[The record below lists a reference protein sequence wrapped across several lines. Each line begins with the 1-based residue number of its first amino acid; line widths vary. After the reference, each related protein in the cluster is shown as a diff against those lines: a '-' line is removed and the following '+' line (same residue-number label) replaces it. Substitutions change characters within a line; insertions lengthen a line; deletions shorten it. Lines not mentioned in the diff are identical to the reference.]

1 MRKEGKNKERK
12 LAVFLILL
20 LLTIQVVQAGAL
32 IDYLAWI
39 KYGIS
44 SLFNFLVDFLVRLLN
59 ELLRMFFDIMHDS
72 LLAYPTLYPLK
83 DPVSG
88 AYTSTGIILRN
99 FMIVLV
105 PIYVFSVL
113 MAGAYLVFMSHSPSG
128 RAQAKM
134 IFDKLLV
141 SMIIVPLSPAL
152 YELLLKTNDVITRSV
167 IHVITSGIT
176 QSSNIGE
183 AFFNAISG
191 MPVTAKIV
199 FLLTWVWILWLALF
213 ALVTMWF
220 RYLVC
225 LAMGMMFPFTIFLYL
240 HDWTKQLGTKLLRF
254 NLIWIY
260 APTIMAVW
268 LAMGVATVE
277 TAAERSLTSAGAT
290 PFFLMASLLMVSWAP
305 LQMSGVLK
313 WIGGIL
319 SAVGMLVPGYI
330 GVAFATVGGL
340 MQGKSPAAIA
350 SVGLKVGVGRMWGAA
365 KKAFKSARQGGPV
378 SRMAGGKD
386 AGVAPKGVSD
396 GMKGPTA
403 QDGSAVG
410 KGPKGGKV
418 AEGAAKGA
426 DAAAKGAAKGVEAG
440 GKAAGKAIEAGGKA
454 AGAGIEAGGQGVGTG
469 IGAAVG
475 AAVFGYGA
483 AVGAKVGGAVG
494 KVAGKVAGKAVAMGA
509 KAAGKAVQYGA
520 KGAAMGMRGA
530 GKAMKAVGKHAFK
543 PHGALTALRDTAK
556 WAGKQAKK
564 TKVGASIANKTKSL
578 KQGIG
583 NSLTKGWEK
592 SSIRKGAS
600 AGAKKLRDSAT
611 GGKIAKARDAAW
623 KARHPFRAKRGESRE
638 SAASAKAKS
647 SGGEQKGSK
656 EKGADSE
663 GDSMGKYQK
672 DEMLH
677 NLKEELS
684 MPDSRPDDPWK
695 GTAETLEGMD
705 EPEE

>member
-1 MRKEGKNKERK
+1 MRKEGKNKGRK
-12 LAVFLILL
+12 LAVFLILI
-20 LLTIQVVQAGAL
+20 LLTIQVVQAGSL
-32 IDYLAWI
+32 VDYLLAI
-39 KYGIS
+39 PYGIAW
-44 SLFNFLVDFLVRLLN
+44 LFNFLVDWLVRLLN
-59 ELLRMFFDIMHDS
+59 ELLRMFFTIMHYS
-72 LLAYPTLYPLK
+72 LLAYPTIYPLK
-83 DPVSG
+83 DSVSG
-88 AYTSTGIILRN
+88 SYTSTGIILRN

-113 MAGAYLVFMSHSPSG
+113 LAGAYLVFMSHSPSG

-152 YELLLKTNDVITRSV
+152 YELLLKTNDVITRSI
-167 IHVITSGIT
+167 IHVITSGLT

-191 MPVTAKIV
+191 MPLSSKIV
-199 FLLTWVWILWLALF
+199 FLSTWVFIMWLALF

-225 LAMGMMFPFTIFLYL
+225 LAMGLMFPFTLFLYL

-260 APTIMAVW
+260 TPTIMAVW
-268 LAMGVATVE
+268 LAMGVASVE
-277 TAAERSLTSAGAT
+277 TSAERGLVSASAT

-319 SAVGMLVPGYI
+319 SSVGMLIPGNI
-330 GVAFATVGGL
+330 GVVFATVGGL

-350 SVGLKVGVGRMWGAA
+350 SIGLKVGVSRMWGAA
-365 KKAFKSARQGGPV
+365 KKAFKSARKGGPV
-378 SRMAGGKD
+378 GRMTGGDSAVADSSDMKD
-386 AGVAPKGVSD
+386 AK
-396 GMKGPTA
+396 KGPTA

-410 KGPKGGKV
+410 KGPKVSGASGK
-418 AEGAAKGA
+418 AG
-426 DAAAKGAAKGVEAG
+426 DAAAKGAGKGIEAG
-440 GKAAGKAIEAGGKA
+440 GKVAGKAIEAGGKA
-454 AGAGIEAGGQGVGTG
+454 AGAAIDAGGQGVGTG

-483 AVGAKVGGAVG
+483 AVGAKVGGAIG
-494 KVAGKVAGKAVAMGA
+494 KGVGKVAGKAVE
-509 KAAGKAVQYGA
+509 VGA
-520 KGAAMGMRGA
+520 KGVAMAARGA
-530 GKAMKAVGKHAFK
+530 GKAARVAGKHAFK
-543 PHGALTALRDTAK
+543 PHGALTAMWDTAK

-564 TKVGASIANKTKSL
+564 TKVGASIANKAKSW
-578 KQGIG
+578 KQGLG
-583 NSLTKGWEK
+583 NSLAKAWEK
-592 SSIRKGAS
+592 SSIRKGVS
-600 AGAKKLRDSAT
+600 LGAKKLKDSAK
-611 GGKIAKARDAAW
+611 GGKIAKVRDKLW
-623 KARHPFRAKRGESRE
+623 QARHPFRHRRGESRE
-638 SAASAKAKS
+638 SAASAKSKS

-656 EKGADSE
+656 EKESEPE
-663 GDSMGKYQK
+663 GDNMSKAQK
-672 DEMLH
+672 DEMRH

-684 MPDSRPDDPWK
+684 MPDTRPDDPWR